1 METQM
6 ELLDMK
12 NAVYEI
18 KNLPD
23 GINSRLNTKE
33 EKISKHENRVV
44 ETIEIEIERGKKDWK
59 NLQSLIDLWKNIKQS
74 KNCVTKDTKGQEKKY
89 FQKLW
94 QRFFQ
99 IFWKL

>member
-1 METQM
+1 MEDIKMETQM

-44 ETIEIEIERGKKDWK
+44 ETIEIEIERGKKD
-59 NLQSLIDLWKNIKQS
+59 
-74 KNCVTKDTKGQEKKY
+74 
-89 FQKLW
+89 
-94 QRFFQ
+94 
-99 IFWKL
+99 